1 MGEPPRPSEG
11 VLIFLP
17 VQEDDVDVTVG
28 MQDGDLRDQPLHDR
42 KGVLPVADDA
52 QVLLLQVNE
61 DGTAHP

>member
-11 VLIFLP
+11 VLVFLP

-28 MQDGDLRDQPLHDR
+28 MQDGDLRDQPLHDG
-42 KGVLPVADDA
+42 KGVLP